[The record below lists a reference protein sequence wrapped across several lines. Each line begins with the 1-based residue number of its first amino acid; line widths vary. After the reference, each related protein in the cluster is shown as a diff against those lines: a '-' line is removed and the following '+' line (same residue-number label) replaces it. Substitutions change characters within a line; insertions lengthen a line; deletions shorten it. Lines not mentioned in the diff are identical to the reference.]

1 SLFLLLSD
9 EDLMLGCS
17 ALGMLLRSRLR
28 NDVTCEPWVYDRI
41 SSTDELGGDAK
52 STILW
57 YELVM
62 YPIVNLRYHKMDL
75 HWYLRS
81 LEEVIIRVLSSTF
94 AIKASRIKGLT
105 GVWVGNKKVA
115 AIGIRVSRWITYH
128 GLAVNV
134 TTDLSPFQRIV
145 PCGLQDREIN
155 LLISLFLMID

>member
-1 SLFLLLSD
+1 
-9 EDLMLGCS
+9 M
-17 ALGMLLRSRLR
+17 
-28 NDVTCEPWVYDRI
+28 V
-41 SSTDELGGDAK
+41 
-52 STILW
+52 
-57 YELVM
+57 LV
-62 YPIVNLRYHKMDL
+62 
-75 HWYLRS
+75 RS

-115 AIGIRVSRWITYH
+115 AIGIRVSRWISYH

-155 LLISLFLMID
+155 LLISLFLMIDRNYQRKNLRWGSSSQYVISLLVMQGA

>member
-57 YELVM
+57 
-62 YPIVNLRYHKMDL
+62 
-75 HWYLRS
+75 S